1 MFDGLE
7 ICKHGQKYLRS
18 DEVVAFFTAR
28 RYDQAIAAL
37 RTIEDPIN
45 EVRGWLTASYADAG
59 RLDEA
64 RAMLEEFLR
73 VAKDDMAMFPGRK
86 LAASEPSGTAP
97 SSIRTK
103 PTSSTCTTPCAR
115 QDWKI
120 RRPARDLLLRV
131 VRQDYRISDDRS
143 ESNPSV

>member
-1 MFDGLE
+1 VFDGLE

-45 EVRGWLTASYADAG
+45 EVRGWLTASYAGAG

-73 VAKDDMAMFPGRK
+73 VAKGDMAMFPGCK
-86 LAASEPSGTAP
+86 LAASEPFWHGA
-97 SSIRTK
+97 IEYQNE
-103 PTSSTCTTPCAR
+103 A
-115 QDWKI
+115 DFEHLYD
-120 RRPARDLLLRV
+120 ALRKAGLE
-131 VRQDYRISDDRS
+131 D
-143 ESNPSV
+143 